1 MNADGNTSKFPVM
14 PTALEVIPPS
24 YTEVTHWTTAKE
36 LQEALTN
43 VEIKDQKL
51 MVAVPYK
58 RVVKPRYLERAVV
71 IESTGVYPIVAIQE
85 LETEQGEKVLV
96 LIGSEAVPPLD
107 GPIERRAQE
116 DL

>member
-1 MNADGNTSKFPVM
+1 M
-14 PTALEVIPPS
+14 
-24 YTEVTHWTTAKE
+24 
-36 LQEALTN
+36 TN
-43 VEIKDQKL
+43 VAIKDQKL